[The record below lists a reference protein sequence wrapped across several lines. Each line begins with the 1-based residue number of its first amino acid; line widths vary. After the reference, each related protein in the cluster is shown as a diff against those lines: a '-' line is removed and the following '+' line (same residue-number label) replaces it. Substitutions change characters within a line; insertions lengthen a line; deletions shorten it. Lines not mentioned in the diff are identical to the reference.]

1 VPKAIVCGAGAA
13 GLGAA
18 AALQRVGAET
28 VVLERGNQ
36 VGTSWRNRYDG
47 LRLNTT
53 AFMSTLP
60 GFRARRSR
68 YGEFPTRDSWV
79 QYLEDYRTHHR
90 LAVEFETD
98 VQRIDG
104 ADGGLSV
111 RTDSGPRDADFV
123 VVATGYDREPNVPD
137 WPGAESF
144 TGELIHS
151 SSYRSPAPYVGSDVL
166 VVGPG
171 TTGSEIAHLL
181 VAGGAGRVR
190 VATRTPPNLIRR
202 KFLGMSVNATGI
214 ALNRAPLRAADG
226 VTHIVQRILFGDLTP
241 YGIPKAPVGAA
252 TALKLH
258 HRTPVY
264 DEGFVGDLRAGRIE
278 IVPAVVGF
286 DDDDVLLADGSHLQ
300 PDVVIAAT
308 GFGRGLDDLVGH
320 LGVLDADG
328 IPTVHGGVEHPNAPG
343 LFFNGYRADLSGQ
356 LRLMRGGARSIAAA
370 VSARSG
376 ARP

>member
-1 VPKAIVCGAGAA
+1 VD
-13 GLGAA
+13 
-18 AALQRVGAET
+18 T
-28 VVLERGNQ
+28 TVLERGEQ

-53 AFMSTLP
+53 SFMSTLP
-60 GFRARRSR
+60 GYRARRSR
-68 YGEFPTRDSWV
+68 YGEFPSRDSWV
-79 QYLEDYRTHHR
+79 QYLEDYRAHHR

-98 VQRIDG
+98 VQRIDRT
-104 ADGGLSV
+104 AGGLSV
-111 RTDSGPRDADFV
+111 RTDNDLRDADYV
-123 VVATGYDREPNVPD
+123 VVATGYDREPDLPV
-137 WPGAESF
+137 WPGADSF
-144 TGELIHS
+144 TGALIHS
-151 SSYRSPAPYVGSDVL
+151 SAYRSPAPYVGRDVL

-190 VATRTPPNLIRR
+190 VSSRTPPNLIRR
-202 KFLGMSVNATGI
+202 KFLGTSVNAAGVV
-214 ALNRAPLRAADG
+214 LNRTPLGVADA
-226 VTHIVQRILFGDLTP
+226 VTRTVQRVLFGDLTG
-241 YGIPKAPVGAA
+241 YGIPRSPVGTA
-252 TALKLH
+252 TALKVH

-264 DEGFVGDLRAGRIE
+264 DEGFVDDLRAGRIE

-286 DDDDVLLADGSHLQ
+286 EGDHVLLADDTFVQ

-308 GFGRGLDDLVGH
+308 GYRRGLDRVVGH

-328 IPTVHGGVEHPNAPG
+328 IPTVHGGAQHPGAPG

-376 ARP
+376 ARS

>member
-1 VPKAIVCGAGAA
+1 VPEAVVCGAGAA
-13 GLGAA
+13 GLAAA
-18 AALQRVGAET
+18 AALQRAGVHT
-28 VVLERGNQ
+28 VVLERTGQ
-36 VGTSWRNRYDG
+36 VASSWRNRYDG

-60 GFRARRSR
+60 GYRARRSR

-79 QYLEDYRTHHR
+79 QYLEDYRAHHR
-90 LAVEFETD
+90 LEVEFDTD
-98 VQRIDG
+98 VRRIDLA
-104 ADGGLSV
+104 ADGLTV
-111 RTDSGPRDADFV
+111 RTGTGARDADHV
-123 VVATGYDREPNVPD
+123 VMATGYDREPDLPA
-137 WPGAESF
+137 WPGADTF

-151 SSYRSPAPYVGSDVL
+151 SAYRSPAPYAGRDVL
-166 VVGPG
+166 EVGPG

-190 VATRTPPNLIRR
+190 VASRTPPNVIRR
-202 KFLGMSVNATGI
+202 KFLGTSVNATGI
-214 ALNRAPLRAADG
+214 LLGKAPLRVADG
-226 VTHIVQRILFGDLTP
+226 VSGLVQRMLFGDLTP
-241 YGIPKAPVGAA
+241 YGLPRAPVGTA

-264 DEGFVGDLRAGRIE
+264 DEGFVDDLRAGRIE

-286 DDDDVLLADGSHLQ
+286 DGDDVLLADGSHLQ

-308 GFGRGLDDLVGH
+308 GYRRGLEDLVGH
-320 LGVLDADG
+320 LGVLDPDG
-328 IPTVHGGVEHPNAPG
+328 IPTVHGGTQHPRAPH

-370 VSARSG
+370 VSDRSG
-376 ARP
+376 ARS